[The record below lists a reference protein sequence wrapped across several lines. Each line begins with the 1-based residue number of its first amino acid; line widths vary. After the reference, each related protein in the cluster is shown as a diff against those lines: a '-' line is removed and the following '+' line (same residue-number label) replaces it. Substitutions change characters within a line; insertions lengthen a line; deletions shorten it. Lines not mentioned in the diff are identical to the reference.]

1 MLQGQLDAAA
11 SSSSSLASSSS
22 SSSSSLAASSPV
34 AEAAAGAVSQAGASN
49 ADAGSLNAMA
59 AVNGGGGGGGGGGD
73 GSRDTSTNASM
84 EQDEDG
90 SFDDHENAAAG
101 ERMKEVEATIQK
113 WPVEYL
119 VGAPIAMPDF
129 AAFGVVSSV
138 TGGMD
143 PKVRVQFD
151 NDDVVEVQSKAGNS
165 KAKKPRLSSIAE
177 VAQAIARAVV
187 TLDPEKVHLVPSV
200 AGAPKFQWTGN
211 NGAEVLSRE
220 ATEGTNKRAR
230 RT

>member
-1 MLQGQLDAAA
+1 M
-11 SSSSSLASSSS
+11 
-22 SSSSSLAASSPV
+22 

-59 AVNGGGGGGGGGGD
+59 AVNGGDDD